1 MLTIMSV
8 EATSTTS
15 RCAGNRIKVFFE
27 IHSASLGNN
36 LIPTK
41 LVGIKFLF
49 FFR

>member
-1 MLTIMSV
+1 MLSIMSV
-8 EATSTTS
+8 EATSPTS
-15 RCAGNRIKVFFE
+15 RCAGNRIKVLFE
-27 IHSASLGNN
+27 IHSASLGNY